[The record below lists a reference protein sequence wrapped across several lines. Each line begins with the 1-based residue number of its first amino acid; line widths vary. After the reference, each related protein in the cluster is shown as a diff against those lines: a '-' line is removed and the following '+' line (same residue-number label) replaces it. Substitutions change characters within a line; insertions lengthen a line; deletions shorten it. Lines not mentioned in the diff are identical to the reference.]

1 MHTSSSLA
9 VSFISRII
17 LSWRRRSFSRFS
29 LSTPFRRRNTS
40 SSCSSR
46 RCFTSS
52 SICSIF
58 SLCLFRQFLAISR
71 FLSSRCFFLSSRVSA
86 TRHRLQMKET
96 LVRLRQRRRLR
107 RLHTSAVHQFVR
119 IALDGQSL
127 LQRKGGGT
135 THARTCDDSRESGV
149 GEDTEV
155 GDTTSAVDGRSLF
168 SVNRSLFISSHEK
181 TSAGQRSEK
190 PPTIIDRRHHLS
202 VLRVSRHKIEQVID
216 LRHLSEQKTASG
228 RYKETPS

>member
-29 LSTPFRRRNTS
+29 LPTPFQENEHQALRALRGDASLPPPSAPS
-40 SSCSSR
+40 SPAVSFGS
-46 RCFTSS
+46 F
-52 SICSIF
+52 
-58 SLCLFRQFLAISR
+58 SR
-71 FLSSRCFFLSSRVSA
+71 FLDSSPVGASFCLHASVLLVTGFK
-86 TRHRLQMKET
+86 MKET

-149 GEDTEV
+149 GEATEV
-155 GDTTSAVDGRSLF
+155 GDTTSGSRRPVAVQREQIAVYQQPRKDVCRSALGETTHHH
-168 SVNRSLFISSHEK
+168 RPT
-181 TSAGQRSEK
+181 TSPFGS
-190 PPTIIDRRHHLS
+190 
-202 VLRVSRHKIEQVID
+202 
-216 LRHLSEQKTASG
+216 
-228 RYKETPS
+228 PSFLPQN